1 MKKISILHI
10 SDIHKGEGMS
20 LKTLLNSL
28 IRDRE
33 RWEEE
38 SIKQPDYIVL
48 SGDVVQGGATE
59 EVIAAQY
66 SEAESFLSDLCKE
79 FLGNHRERMIIVP
92 GNHDVSWPFCD
103 SCMEPVEVT
112 PENMVQ
118 YSKHKDEDGLRWE
131 WSNTK
136 LFKVR
141 SMNEYVHRFDRFVEF
156 YNRFYDGIRQY
167 PSHPEL
173 EAQCIPFDSDH
184 ICFACF
190 NSCYQNDR
198 LNDAGAIHKDAIYS
212 IESELRKYYNRG
224 MLPIGVWHHNAYGG
238 PYQSDYMSTEVL
250 DKLLEHRIKIGLFGH
265 QHKSQIAEEYS
276 DLLISEENRKRLLLI
291 SSGTL
296 YGGDSEQ
303 HRGIRRQFN
312 IVELVMENGQATV
325 LVHVREDENHDVA
338 SDDPF
343 WKAKSMPDGV
353 IKYHV
358 KYKHVTDEEI
368 LRRIDDET
376 RRNDDF
382 VNGIMQIRFSGI
394 NNDDAHKLIDVY
406 LKMLDSKDLL
416 YVLPE
421 PETDIHCFLLM
432 GAIDKEH
439 DAEAYERL
447 KNSKVLH
454 HAIEKDK
461 LLEEQ
466 FICLSK
472 KF

>member
-1 MKKISILHI
+1 MNKVSILHI
-10 SDIHKGEGMS
+10 SDIHKGAGMS
-20 LKTLLNSL
+20 LETLLNSL

-33 RWEEE
+33 RWDDEG
-38 SIKQPDYIVL
+38 IRQPDYIVL

-59 EVIAAQY
+59 EAIAEQY
-66 SEAESFLSDLCKE
+66 NEAEVFLAGLCKE
-79 FLGNHRERMIIVP
+79 FLDNHRERMIIVP

-103 SCMEPVEVT
+103 GCMEPVEVN
-112 PENMVQ
+112 PENVAQ
-118 YSKHKDEDGLRWE
+118 FCKHKDEDGLRWD
-131 WSNTK
+131 WDNTS

-141 SMNEYVHRFDRFVEF
+141 SMTEYVHRFDRFVEF
-156 YNRFYDGIRQY
+156 YNRFYAGIRQY

-190 NSCYQNDR
+190 NSCYLNDR

-212 IESELRKYYNRG
+212 IENELREYYNRG

-312 IVELVMENGQATV
+312 IIELVMENGQATV
-325 LVHVREDENHDVA
+325 LVHVREDENLDVA

-376 RRNDDF
+376 RKKGDF
-382 VNGIMQIRFSGI
+382 VNGIMKIRFSGI
-394 NNDDAHKLIDVY
+394 NNNDARKLIDVY

-416 YVLPE
+416 SVLPE
-421 PETDIHCFLLM
+421 PETDNHCFLLI
-432 GAIDKEH
+432 GAIEKEH
-439 DAEAYERL
+439 DAEAFERL
-447 KNSKVLH
+447 KNSEVLRQ
-454 HAIEKDK
+454 AVGKDK

-466 FICLSK
+466 FVSLSR

>member
-1 MKKISILHI
+1 
-10 SDIHKGEGMS
+10 MS
-20 LKTLLNSL
+20 LETLLNSL

-33 RWEEE
+33 RWDDEG
-38 SIKQPDYIVL
+38 IRQPDYIVL

-59 EVIAAQY
+59 EAIAEQY
-66 SEAESFLSDLCKE
+66 NEAEVFLSGLCKE
-79 FLGNHRERMIIVP
+79 FLDNHRERMIIVP
-92 GNHDVSWPFCD
+92 GNHDVSWPFSDNCLD
-103 SCMEPVEVT
+103 SVEANS
-112 PENMVQ
+112 ENVAQ
-118 YSKHKDEDGLRWE
+118 YRKHRDEDGLRWD
-131 WSNTK
+131 WDNTS

-141 SMNEYVHRFDRFVEF
+141 SVTEYVHRFDRFVEF
-156 YNRFYDGIRQY
+156 YNRFYAGIRQY

-190 NSCYQNDR
+190 NSCYLNDR

-212 IESELRKYYNRG
+212 IENELREYYNRG

-312 IVELVMENGQATV
+312 IIELVMENGQATV

-353 IKYHV
+353 ITYHV
-358 KYKHVTDEEI
+358 KYKYVTDEEI

-376 RRNDDF
+376 RKKGDF
-382 VNGIMQIRFSGI
+382 VNGIMQIRLSGI

-406 LKMLDSKDLL
+406 LRMLDSKELL
-416 YVLPE
+416 FVLPE
-421 PETDIHCFLLM
+421 PETDNHCFLLVS
-432 GAIDKEH
+432 AIEREH
-439 DAEAYERL
+439 DAEAFERL
-447 KNSKVLH
+447 KNSEVLRQ
-454 HAIEKDK
+454 AVVKDK
-461 LLEEQ
+461 LLEEL
-466 FICLSK
+466 FVSLSR